1 MNHFTFVLACL
12 ALLISVTGCGEKTTV
27 GSESEEHLEHFVP
40 PHKPASYSD
49 LVKSLRDR
57 IDQVSAGGTPSETQ
71 KTELLDVIRW
81 IPEIAANSDL
91 HKSDW
96 EVAAGTSVTMERLF
110 LECFG
115 GSADGNTAV
124 GKSDGG
130 QSGAAAGSVRE
141 RFQPLISTLDEM
153 VSRARIDDGTATGLE
168 SIAPETDVSDGE
180 PTDAGAP
187 EPVRNAEASEP

>member
-1 MNHFTFVLACL
+1 MNHFTFVLVCL
-12 ALLISVTGCGEKTTV
+12 TLLVSVTGCGEKATV

-40 PHKPASYSD
+40 PHKPASYAD

-81 IPEIAANSDL
+81 IPEIAADSDL
-91 HKSDW
+91 LKSDW

-110 LECFG
+110 QECFG
-115 GSADGNTAV
+115 GSADGNTVV
-124 GKSDGG
+124 GKSDSG
-130 QSGAAAGSVRE
+130 QSGTAVGSVRE

-153 VSRARIDDGTATGLE
+153 VSRSMIDDGTATGLE
-168 SIAPETDVSDGE
+168 SIAPGTDVTDGE
-180 PTDAGAP
+180 PTDAGTP
-187 EPVRNAEASEP
+187 EAAQRAEVSEP

>member
-1 MNHFTFVLACL
+1 MNHFTVVLACL

-91 HKSDW
+91 RKSDW

-110 LECFG
+110 QECFG
-115 GSADGNTAV
+115 SSADGDTAV

-130 QSGAAAGSVRE
+130 QSGAGSVRE

-153 VSRARIDDGTATGLE
+153 VSRALIDDGTATGLE
-168 SIAPETDVSDGE
+168 SIAPGTDVSDGE
-180 PTDAGAP
+180 PTDAGAS
-187 EPVRNAEASEP
+187 EPVQNAEASEP